1 MMAAKR
7 EPRAQNLLADVP
19 AQLPEELVEVLAR
32 SRGLRIERIVSRG
45 HSSPQGF
52 WYDQAENEFVLLVSG
67 SARLRFADDDE
78 IITLG
83 PGDHVTIPAHVR
95 HRVEST
101 AAGRDTVWLAVFY
114 P

>member
-1 MMAAKR
+1 MVAAR
-7 EPRAQNLLADVP
+7 GPRVQNLLAGVP
-19 AQLPEELVEVLAR
+19 EQLPEELVEVLAR

-45 HSSPQGF
+45 HSSPREF
-52 WYDQAENEFVLLVSG
+52 WYDQEENEFVLLVSG
-67 SARLRFADDDE
+67 SARLRFAEHDQV
-78 IITLG
+78 ITLG

-101 AAGRDTVWLAVFY
+101 AVDQDTVWLAVFY